1 MKKAVICFTRVPRP
15 GQTKTRLLPI
25 LKPQQCETLHS
36 AFLRDL
42 SAVYESMDA
51 DLFVAYAPDPEPA
64 LLKEIFPMAKAV
76 FPQEGADL
84 GEKMLHAIESV
95 LKQGYESC
103 ILTGSDLPL
112 MTKEHLE
119 SGFTALENAEIT
131 LGPTSDGGYYLVGM
145 KQPYPEIFRNQQY
158 GCSTVWENTL
168 TAVKNAGYSFAPA
181 LSCDDVDTPDDLK
194 QLWNLIKNNG
204 THTANY
210 LEVLQKEGV
219 DLC

>member
-1 MKKAVICFTRVPRP
+1 MKKAIICFTRVPRP

-25 LKPQQCETLHS
+25 LKPQQCEALHS

-64 LLKEIFPMAKAV
+64 LLKEIFPIAKGF
-76 FPQEGADL
+76 FPQEGTDL

-95 LKQGYESC
+95 LKQDYESC

-145 KQPYPEIFRNQQY
+145 KQPCPEIFRNQQY
-158 GCSTVWENTL
+158 GGSTVWENTL

-194 QLWNLIKNNG
+194 QLWKLIKNNG

-210 LEVLQKEGV
+210 LELLQKEGV

>member
-25 LKPQQCETLHS
+25 LNPQQCESLHT

-42 SAVYESMDA
+42 SKVYENMDA

-64 LLKEIFPMAKAV
+64 VLKEIFSTAKSF

-95 LKQGYESC
+95 LKKGYDAC

-112 MTKEHLE
+112 LTAEHLN
-119 SGFTALENAEIT
+119 SGFSALESTEIT

-145 KQPYPEIFRNQQY
+145 KKACPEVFSNQKY
-158 GCSTVWENTL
+158 GNSTVWENTL

-194 QLWNLIKNNG
+194 QLWKLIKNNG
-204 THTANY
+204 SHTADY
-210 LEVLQKEGV
+210 LELLQKEGV
-219 DLC
+219 SLC

>member
-25 LKPQQCETLHS
+25 LKPQQCEALHS

-64 LLKEIFPMAKAV
+64 LLKEIFPIAKGF
-76 FPQEGADL
+76 FPQEGTDL

-158 GCSTVWENTL
+158 GCSSVWENTL
-168 TAVKNAGYSFAPA
+168 TAVRNAGYSFAPA

-204 THTANY
+204 THTENY
-210 LEVLQKEGV
+210 LELLQKEGV